1 MTQPATPPAPRAY
14 GALNWIGLQTLYQ
27 REVRRFWKVAV
38 QTIFGPVV
46 STWLLMVVFVMAFG
60 ADKRMMSGIPFADFL
75 APGLIM
81 LSIIQNAF
89 ANSSSSLIV
98 AKVQGTTVDFLMPPL
113 SAGELT
119 VGFIAGATTRG
130 LLVALAMA
138 VSITIFANVI
148 PKHMGWTLYFGL
160 TGAIMFGAFGVLGGI
175 WADKFDNLAFVTSF
189 LITPLT
195 FLSGTFYSIKVL
207 PEPFHTLSLWNPV
220 FHLIDGFRYGF
231 TGHADADV
239 MTSAVSTGVI
249 SLLLVFA
256 CWRVFKTG
264 WRMRA

>member
-1 MTQPATPPAPRAY
+1 
-14 GALNWIGLQTLYQ
+14 
-27 REVRRFWKVAV
+27 
-38 QTIFGPVV
+38 
-46 STWLLMVVFVMAFG
+46 
-60 ADKRMMSGIPFADFL
+60 
-75 APGLIM
+75 
-81 LSIIQNAF
+81 
-89 ANSSSSLIV
+89 
-98 AKVQGTTVDFLMPPL
+98 
-113 SAGELT
+113 
-119 VGFIAGATTRG
+119 
-130 LLVALAMA
+130 
-138 VSITIFANVI
+138 
-148 PKHMGWTLYFGL
+148 
-160 TGAIMFGAFGVLGGI
+160 
-175 WADKFDNLAFVTSF
+175 VTSF

-249 SLLLVFA
+249 SLVLVFA